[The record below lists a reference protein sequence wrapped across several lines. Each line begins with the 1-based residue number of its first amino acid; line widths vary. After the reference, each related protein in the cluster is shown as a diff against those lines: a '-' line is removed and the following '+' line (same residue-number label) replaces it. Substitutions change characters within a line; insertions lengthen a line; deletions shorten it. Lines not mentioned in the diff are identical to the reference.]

1 MRKKNRIRVISD
13 GNGPIPGANVF
24 NKAIKRS
31 TQTDFNG
38 KYSIIAKSGQ
48 VLEVSYVGMKNTS
61 VTVGVSNTLNVKMT
75 AAAEEMDEVVVVAYG
90 RAKKASYTGSAT
102 TIKGESFENRA
113 TTNVLSGIEGS
124 VSGVQIQSASGQ
136 PGSQPSVRIRGFS
149 SISGSNTP
157 LYVVDGV
164 PYTGDIN
171 NINSADVESITIL
184 KDAASTSLYGSKAAN
199 GVVIITTKKE
209 HLLKINSQ

>member
-1 MRKKNRIRVISD
+1 MVELRKLLIL
-13 GNGPIPGANVF
+13 
-24 NKAIKRS
+24 
-31 TQTDFNG
+31 
-38 KYSIIAKSGQ
+38 
-48 VLEVSYVGMKNTS
+48 VLLQPLK
-61 VTVGVSNTLNVKMT
+61 
-75 AAAEEMDEVVVVAYG
+75 
-90 RAKKASYTGSAT
+90 
-102 TIKGESFENRA
+102 ESFENRA

-184 KDAASTSLYGSKAAN
+184 KML
-199 GVVIITTKKE
+199 
-209 HLLKINSQ
+209 HLPLFMGQKQQMVLLL

>member
-1 MRKKNRIRVISD
+1 MVELR
-13 GNGPIPGANVF
+13 
-24 NKAIKRS
+24 
-31 TQTDFNG
+31 
-38 KYSIIAKSGQ
+38 
-48 VLEVSYVGMKNTS
+48 
-61 VTVGVSNTLNVKMT
+61 
-75 AAAEEMDEVVVVAYG
+75 
-90 RAKKASYTGSAT
+90 ASYTGSAT

-184 KDAASTSLYGSKAAN
+184 KDAASTSLWVKSSKWCCYYN
-199 GVVIITTKKE
+199 YKKRTSAE
-209 HLLKINSQ
+209 DKFTVNMSSGLNTRLFLNMKELMLFNTIH